1 MNTKRSLKMTVGLAA
16 TMVAFGLTFKAAAGG
31 VKNVTTNT
39 TYALE
44 ESVFNPATGETVNF
58 SGDVHIIAHTRFLAD
73 GTVKV
78 SIQCNMMDA
87 GIGEKTGDSYKFRI
101 HDTHAFTFNAT
112 GFPFTV
118 TIQCNMRLLNKGS
131 CNDVEVPLMVQFTV
145 QKDGSVS
152 AKYVED
158 GGGDITP

>member
-1 MNTKRSLKMTVGLAA
+1 MNTKRSLMMTVALAA
-16 TMVAFGLTFKAAAGG
+16 TMVAFGLSFKAAAGG
-31 VKNVTTNT
+31 VKNVATNT
-39 TYALE
+39 SYPLE
-44 ESVFNPATGETVNF
+44 ESVFNPVTGETVNF
-58 SGDVHIIAHTRFLAD
+58 SGDVHIIAHTKFLAD

-78 SIQCNMMDA
+78 SIQCNLTTA
-87 GIGEKTGDSYKFRI
+87 GIGEKTGASYQIRI
-101 HDTHAFTFNAT
+101 HDTHQFSFNAT

-118 TIQCNMRLLNKGS
+118 TIQCNTTIPNAGS

-158 GGGDITP
+158 GGGDIAP